1 VLTRLGTDAAGM
13 KQLGAGAAAK
23 GSTRGALLHSTHTHT
38 HTHTMADQDVSKLG
52 IASVLLKAG
61 MYRVCVVDPL
71 HTDPC
76 C

>member
-1 VLTRLGTDAAGM
+1 VVRSFTP
-13 KQLGAGAAAK
+13 
-23 GSTRGALLHSTHTHT
+23 

-61 MYRVCVVDPL
+61 MYRVCAVDPL

>member
-1 VLTRLGTDAAGM
+1 
-13 KQLGAGAAAK
+13 
-23 GSTRGALLHSTHTHT
+23 
-38 HTHTMADQDVSKLG
+38 MADQDVSKLG

-61 MYRVCVVDPL
+61 MYRVCAVDPL

>member
-1 VLTRLGTDAAGM
+1 M
-13 KQLGAGAAAK
+13 KQLELGLG
-23 GSTRGALLHSTHTHT
+23 LLRRVAPVVRSFTP

-61 MYRVCVVDPL
+61 MFRVCVVDPL